1 MRNKK
6 NFLVTGGTGFI
17 GSNICKLLIELGH
30 NVTIFDNNSRGEF
43 KRIKEFNKKV
53 KFIKGDI
60 RDQKKFFKSLKN
72 INSIIHLAYIN
83 GTKYFYEKPE
93 LILDVAIKGLVN
105 IFDGCKKFKIKELYL
120 ASSSEVYQ
128 TPLKVP
134 TSEEEPLK
142 IPDINNPRF
151 SYGGG
156 KILTEL
162 MGINYG
168 RKFFTKIIIFRPH
181 NVYGSNMGN
190 EHVIP
195 ELIQKMG
202 KIKKNSSLKIQGTGK
217 EIRSFIYIKD
227 FISGFHKLLT
237 KGKHLQIYN
246 IGTTQSIKIKDL
258 VLKISKIMKKKII
271 IKSSALKK
279 GSTKIRKPNIA
290 KIRKL
295 GFKPKYTLDQGLKEI
310 IFNKK

>member
-1 MRNKK
+1 MGNKK

-30 NVTIFDNNSRGEF
+30 NVTIYDNNSRGEF
-43 KRIKEFNKKV
+43 KRIKELNNKV

-60 RDQKKFFKSLKN
+60 RDQKQFFKSLKN

-105 IFDGCKKFKIKELYL
+105 VFDGCKKFKIRELYL

-181 NVYGSNMGN
+181 NVYGADMGN

-195 ELIQKMG
+195 ELIQKMRKTK
-202 KIKKNSSLKIQGTGK
+202 KIVSLKFREQEK
-217 EIRSFIYIKD
+217 KFA
-227 FISGFHKLLT
+227 
-237 KGKHLQIYN
+237 HL
-246 IGTTQSIKIKDL
+246 
-258 VLKISKIMKKKII
+258 
-271 IKSSALKK
+271 
-279 GSTKIRKPNIA
+279 
-290 KIRKL
+290 
-295 GFKPKYTLDQGLKEI
+295 YTLRIL
-310 IFNKK
+310 

>member
-1 MRNKK
+1 M
-6 NFLVTGGTGFI
+6 
-17 GSNICKLLIELGH
+17 
-30 NVTIFDNNSRGEF
+30 
-43 KRIKEFNKKV
+43 
-53 KFIKGDI
+53 
-60 RDQKKFFKSLKN
+60 KN

-105 IFDGCKKFKIKELYL
+105 IFDGCKKFKIRELYL

-128 TPLKVP
+128 TPLKIP

-181 NVYGSNMGN
+181 NVYGANMGN

-195 ELIQKMG
+195 ELIQKMR
-202 KIKKNSSLKIQGTGK
+202 KIKKNSFLKIQGTGK

-227 FISGFHKLLT
+227 FISAFHKLMT

-271 IKSSALKK
+271 IKTSSLKK

-310 IFNKK
+310 IFN